1 MKPAQKIDENIK
13 EAFFGIELKS
23 QTDQNELRHAIC
35 YMTVLKKK
43 KPVRIVQPKKNSRMA
58 LQNSTLVYENSA
70 SRSEL
75 RKCGQNTEEV
85 ENMYYVS
92 RET

>member
-1 MKPAQKIDENIK
+1 
-13 EAFFGIELKS
+13 
-23 QTDQNELRHAIC
+23 
-35 YMTVLKKK
+35 
-43 KPVRIVQPKKNSRMA
+43 MA

-85 ENMYYVS
+85 ENLYYVS